1 LGIVAPAGEGAGGF
15 FHVGFGVVAPAQREK
30 LHYLAGESFVGMLLF
45 ILLIIKKLQHS
56 RLLAHGQQQVRKFAR
71 RFLPDGIEQG

>member
-1 LGIVAPAGEGAGGF
+1 
-15 FHVGFGVVAPAQREK
+15 
-30 LHYLAGESFVGMLLF
+30 MLLF